1 MWKDILL
8 GSIGGFIAGIV
19 APFTQQLIQT
29 IRSKK
34 EVKNIPPRRPIG
46 YNTNNHD

>member
-29 IRSKK
+29 IRNKK

-46 YNTNNHD
+46 FNTNNND

>member
-19 APFTQQLIQT
+19 APFTQQLIQKLNA
-29 IRSKK
+29 KK
-34 EVKNIPPRRPIG
+34 VEQNIPPRRPIG
-46 YNTNNHD
+46 FNTDNND

>member
-8 GSIGGFIAGIV
+8 GGVGGLIV
-19 APFTQQLIQT
+19 AIVTPFTQQLIQT

>member
-8 GSIGGFIAGIV
+8 GSIGGLIV
-19 APFTQQLIQT
+19 SIVTPLVQQLIQKLNA
-29 IRSKK
+29 KK
-34 EVKNIPPRRPIG
+34 VEQNIPPRRPIG